1 MSKIILKFVKQ
12 SIGGNLY
19 DKAFECLS
27 HMRTTAANE
36 DEAAI
41 FNNFFTK
48 FNENLQK
55 KFNLTNFSAILTKL

>member
-1 MSKIILKFVKQ
+1 MKPALHQMSKIILKFVKQ

-41 FNNFFTK
+41 FNNFLRELK
-48 FNENLQK
+48 RD
-55 KFNLTNFSAILTKL
+55 FSQG